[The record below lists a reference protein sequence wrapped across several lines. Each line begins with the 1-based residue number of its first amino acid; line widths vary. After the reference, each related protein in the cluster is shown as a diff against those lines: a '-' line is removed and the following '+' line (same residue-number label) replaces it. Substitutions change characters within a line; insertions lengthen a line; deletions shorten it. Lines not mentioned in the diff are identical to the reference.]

1 MRRAVWLLVAA
12 AVLAG
17 SGCGA
22 VAVHQGGAS
31 DTRTSSPSAPAASL
45 AASPQGSPVPC
56 ATPPNRVLSGM
67 AYMSNLGEA
76 VLFGG
81 QGILGNSW
89 VLADTWTWRPG
100 CWTQRHPAHSPPAY
114 RSASMAFDETAGR
127 VIAYL
132 GDGDP
137 GQEQATWSWDGSDW
151 TRVADGPTT
160 FWAGAPDSAIAYDA
174 SIGRVVLYGLVA
186 QAGAN
191 CWVASTQCSPQTW
204 TWNGTTW
211 QTMNPRHSPPPRL
224 YSNMAYDP
232 TTGRVLLFG
241 GHSIPDTPNH
251 YLGDT
256 WGWTV
261 RIGRN
266 CRRRTFRRRG
276 RAQHWSHMRPGL
288 AYSWSAARKKASSL
302 TRGRGTATTGRR
314 YLLRVLAK
322 EPLQLTSAQ
331 RSFSLAE
338 PSAPARIRLP
348 GMGRLGAALEPIRM
362 AFLGVVNRRV
372 DLRHDLSRIHTHCTC
387 GHRRD
392 KH

>member
-1 MRRAVWLLVAA
+1 MRRAVGLLVAA

-56 ATPPNRVLSGM
+56 ATPPNRVLGGM

-89 VLADTWTWRPG
+89 VLADTWTWRSG

-256 WGWTV
+256 WGWDGSDWTQLSPAHIPPPRQSPALV
-261 RIGRN
+261 
-266 CRRRTFRRRG
+266 T
-276 RAQHWSHMRPGL
+276 
-288 AYSWSAARKKASSL
+288 YAARS
-302 TRGRGTATTGRR
+302 
-314 YLLRVLAK
+314 RVLMVGG
-322 EPLQLTSAQ
+322 
-331 RSFSLAE
+331 AE
-338 PSAPARIRLP
+338 EGELSDAWAWDGHDWTPIPSP
-348 GMGRLGAALEPIRM
+348 GPREGAASADVGSKIIL
-362 AFLGVVNRRV
+362 FGGTLGPGQNTLAW
-372 DLRHDLSRIHTHCTC
+372 DGQTWSSS
-387 GHRRD
+387 
-392 KH
+392 